1 MTSIRTRTSPR
12 SVLRC
17 VATLAALAGSPIAL
31 TAQDW
36 VQNPA
41 SGPQGRQ
48 LARLV
53 HDSARNETVMFGG
66 YSTASSSALDDTWT
80 FDGTTW
86 TQKSPATVPPRRDTY
101 AMAYDSTRN
110 VTTLFGGVDSSAFP
124 GSITNQTWEWNGV
137 DWTQRMSANAP
148 SPRFGSAMAF
158 DVARGVQVLFG
169 GSTASGYLN
178 ETWEWNGVDWTQ
190 RTPATS
196 PPPRTNMSIVYDVL
210 RARIVLFGG
219 TAGSAHYGDTW
230 EFDGSTWTQV
240 VTPLPPPG
248 ARRGFAMAYDL
259 TRGVTVV
266 SQGLSA
272 TGTRLND
279 TWEFDGSYWHQ
290 YRGGASPAAGG
301 RVNVSM
307 AFDLPRRTMVLFGG
321 AGSPAAPTDT
331 WELVPDRP
339 SFTVFG
345 RGCGGTLGL
354 TSLDVTSLPAIGGTF
369 TTTFAPLQAN
379 APVAWL
385 IAGAS
390 APGFALFGS
399 SCELRVQS
407 IYTVLGGAAVGA
419 TAALALP
426 VPNDPT
432 LSGLRLFLQG
442 AAIDATSF
450 PLGLDISNGA
460 RAIVR

>member
-1 MTSIRTRTSPR
+1 MKRAID
-12 SVLRC
+12 SVRDAIVGLPAQ
-17 VATLAALAGSPIAL
+17 VLLVLGVTPLGIG
-31 TAQDW
+31 AQDW
-36 VQNPA
+36 VMHPA

-53 HDSARNETVMFGG
+53 YDSARNETVMFGG
-66 YSTASSSALDDTWT
+66 YSTASTSALDDTWT

-86 TQKSPATVPPRRDTY
+86 TQKSPATVPPRRDSY

-110 VTTLFGGVDSSAFP
+110 VTTLFGGVDSALFP
-124 GSITNQTWEWNGV
+124 GTITNQTWEWNGV
-137 DWTQRMSANAP
+137 DWTQRTSTNAP
-148 SPRFGSAMAF
+148 SPRYGSAMAF

-196 PPPRTNMSIVYDVL
+196 PPVRTNMSIVYDVL

-219 TAGSAHYGDTW
+219 TANSTQLNDTW

-240 VTPLPPPG
+240 VTPLPTPLW
-248 ARRGFAMAYDL
+248 RSGFAMAYDL

-266 SQGLSA
+266 SQGL
-272 TGTRLND
+272 TGNGTRLND
-279 TWEFDGSYWHQ
+279 TWEFDGTYWHE
-290 YRGGASPAAGG
+290 YRGGTAPAGG
-301 RVNVSM
+301 GRANVSM
-307 AFDLPRRTMVLFGG
+307 AFDLPRRTIVMFGG
-321 AGSPAAPTDT
+321 TRPPTPPTDT
-331 WELVPDRP
+331 WELVPNRP
-339 SFTVFG
+339 SFTVYG
-345 RGCGGTLGL
+345 RGCGGALGL

-407 IYTVLGGAAVGA
+407 IYTVLGGAASGA
-419 TAALALP
+419 TAALSLP

-442 AAIDATSF
+442 AAVDATST
-450 PLGLDISNGA
+450 PLGVGISNGA
-460 RAIVR
+460 RAVVR